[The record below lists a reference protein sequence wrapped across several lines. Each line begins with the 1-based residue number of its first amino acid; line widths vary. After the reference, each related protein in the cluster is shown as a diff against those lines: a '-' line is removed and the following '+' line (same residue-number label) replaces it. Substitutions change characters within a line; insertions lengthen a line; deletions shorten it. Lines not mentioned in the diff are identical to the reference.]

1 MPSLAE
7 FEELARLIAQ
17 ARRKVWNSV
26 ARILALEGEAVL
38 GWAVVA
44 VLSRLGPQSQR
55 DLADTIGQH
64 AAGISRQLSAL
75 DRAGLTTR
83 TEDKS
88 DRRRRLVALTA
99 RGRRW
104 HGRWRPKVLHT
115 VRDVLD
121 VLGGAE
127 RAALRSALEKVLAS
141 PSSAPSPGPKRKP
154 RHPR

>member
-1 MPSLAE
+1 
-7 FEELARLIAQ
+7 
-17 ARRKVWNSV
+17 
-26 ARILALEGEAVL
+26 
-38 GWAVVA
+38 
-44 VLSRLGPQSQR
+44 LSRLGPQSQR